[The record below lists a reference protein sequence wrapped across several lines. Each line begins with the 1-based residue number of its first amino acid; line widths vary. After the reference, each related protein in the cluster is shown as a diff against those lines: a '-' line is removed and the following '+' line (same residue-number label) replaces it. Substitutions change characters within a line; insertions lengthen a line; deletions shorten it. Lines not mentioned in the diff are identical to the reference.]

1 MVKTKSHIQYLGF
14 LLFIFLCHVRKWKIN
29 ELINCCV
36 FPDQAVLSGF
46 VIPKKKKG
54 KDKTCT
60 IGYLWMSVRLQS
72 TINCRLSPEVI
83 EWALSTQKALTLIS
97 LLFYCQI
104 LSTSWHLFQSR
115 SVSPGRA
122 DQFIT
127 SQLTHPALPLS
138 PPLSSHSSVIH
149 HDN

>member
-1 MVKTKSHIQYLGF
+1 MEKKWTHKMLCISRLGCF
-14 LLFIFLCHVRKWKIN
+14 EWICDKKIN
-29 ELINCCV
+29 
-36 FPDQAVLSGF
+36 
-46 VIPKKKKG
+46 KR

-60 IGYLWMSVRLQS
+60 IGYFWMSVRLQS

-104 LSTSWHLFQSR
+104 LSTSWHLFR
-115 SVSPGRA
+115 TKSVSPGWA

-138 PPLSSHSSVIH
+138 PPLSSHSSMIH
-149 HDN
+149 HDNWIRRRLGGQAAGEQGDGEGDI